1 MSNNIFEQHGFKI
14 DKKGKFFYEVY
25 KGFHM
30 FILLNEPDR
39 TNAVI
44 MSVKSENFENEAAF
58 QAFLEQYCQKE
69 KKMKY
74 FTYVNQK
81 LNAHFKLNSFDSI
94 LQFVEECTNFLNQH
108 NFSNCCSN
116 CFTKDFLADYKLNGI
131 PATLCTNCFN
141 RIKHTD
147 IYANEENQKKI
158 KPHLG
163 MIGALIGAFIGVLIW
178 IVVYHS
184 GYIAGIAGFA
194 IAALAIKGY
203 EKLGGGINKL
213 GAVIC
218 LIITIFMVFAA
229 QYSAIAFEI
238 YLEYNQSIGT
248 ISFIESFIAV
258 FQILML
264 GDLTG
269 GFVIDL
275 IMGYAFTA
283 VASFSLLKRTFQTVI
298 LFSDEAV
305 KLD

>member
-14 DKKGKFFYEVY
+14 DKKGKFFYEIY

-58 QAFLEQYCQKE
+58 QSFLEQYCQKE

-74 FTYVNQK
+74 FTYINQK
-81 LNAHFKLNSFDSI
+81 LNTHFKLNSFDSI
-94 LQFVEECTNFLNQH
+94 LQFVEECTDFLKQH
-108 NFSNCCSN
+108 NFSNCCSD

-131 PATLCTNCFN
+131 PATLCTNCFD

-147 IYANEENQKKI
+147 IYKHEENQKEI

-163 MIGALIGAFIGVLIW
+163 IIGALIGSFIGVLIW
-178 IVVYHS
+178 IIVYHL

-203 EKLGGGINKL
+203 EKLSGGIDKL

-218 LIITIFMVFAA
+218 LIITIFMVFLA
-229 QYSAIAFEI
+229 QYSAIAFEL
-238 YLEYNQSIGT
+238 YLEYNQYIGT
-248 ISFIESFIAV
+248 ISLIESFIGV
-258 FQILML
+258 SQILML
-264 GDLTG
+264 EDFAGQ
-269 GFVIDL
+269 FVMDL

-283 VASFSLLKRTFQTVI
+283 VASFSLLKRTFQTI
-298 LFSDEAV
+298 ISYNDEAV